1 MGNDYFQPV
10 SVSCGVDQGSNLGP
24 LLLLIYIN
32 DMSQAVKCDLFLCV
46 DEACL
51 VCQHKDITKIENQLN
66 EDFCNI
72 CDWFVDNKL
81 SIHFSEGKTKSI
93 LFISKLKMKNKKT
106 SYKI

>member
-1 MGNDYFQPV
+1 
-10 SVSCGVDQGSNLGP
+10 
-24 LLLLIYIN
+24 
-32 DMSQAVKCDLFLCV
+32 MSQAVKCDLFLCV

-51 VCQHKDITKIENQLN
+51 VCQHIDITKIENQLN

-81 SIHFSEGKTKSI
+81 SIHFSEDKTKSI
-93 LFISKLKMKNKKT
+93 LFISKFKMKNKKI